1 MNMTEMMNML
11 RDEFDR
17 SEAGQQLSAK
27 AAKLTH
33 SIDKIN
39 TELADLNKRKR
50 AMKREAD
57 KLAYQRKSE
66 QNDYIV
72 EQLAKR
78 AE

>member
-1 MNMTEMMNML
+1 MNMTEMLDML

-27 AAKLTH
+27 AAKLTY

-39 TELADLNKRKR
+39 TELSDLNKRKR

-57 KLAYQRKSE
+57 KLADQRKSE

>member
-27 AAKLTH
+27 AAKLTY

-57 KLAYQRKSE
+57 KLADQRKSE